1 LSVAARP
8 GTMNGVNGPAEFFE
22 RGWVRLTRAF
32 DPSGLAEALWRE
44 LSAHGPRPDDR
55 VTWRQ
60 ASSQSLAGK
69 WLTKFGQSGVF
80 AGVGSGAVSAAL
92 DELLGDG
99 WTGQAG
105 GWGRPL
111 VTFPVDGDWEI
122 PASGWHLDSP
132 PAPCLPAVRMFAY
145 LSEVPGRGGGTL
157 VVEGSHRLAA
167 GYPGAPSRTVRG
179 QLSQLDP
186 WLREIWHPA
195 GREDRTAALMD
206 HGAEVAGVWLR
217 VAELTGAPGDIV
229 LWHPA
234 LIHAAAPNT
243 ARHPRFMLTH
253 TALRRVR

>member
-1 LSVAARP
+1 
-8 GTMNGVNGPAEFFE
+8 MNGVDGLAGFFE
-22 RGWVRLTRAF
+22 RGWIRLAGAF

-44 LSAHGPRPDDR
+44 LSAHGPRPGDP
-55 VTWRQ
+55 VSWRQ
-60 ASSQSLAGK
+60 AGRQPLAGK

-80 AGVGSGAVSAAL
+80 AGVGSGAVGAAL
-92 DELLGDG
+92 DEFLGVG

-111 VTFPVDGDWEI
+111 VTFPADGDWEI

-132 PAPCLPAVRMFAY
+132 PAPCLLSVRMFAY

-167 GYPGAPSRTVRG
+167 AYPGAHSRTVRD
-179 QLSQLDP
+179 QLSRQDP

-195 GREDRTAALMD
+195 GHEDRITALTD
-206 HGAEVAGVWLR
+206 HGAEIGGVRLR
-217 VAELTGAPGDIV
+217 VAELTGAPGDVV

-234 LIHAAAPNT
+234 LLHAAAPNT
-243 ARHPRFMLTH
+243 ARRPRFMLTH
-253 TALRRVR
+253 TALRRAR

>member
-1 LSVAARP
+1 
-8 GTMNGVNGPAEFFE
+8 MNGVNGLAGFFE
-22 RGWVRLTRAF
+22 RGWVRLTGAF
-32 DPSGLAEALWRE
+32 DPAGLAGALWQE
-44 LSAHGPRPDDR
+44 LSAHGLRPDDP

-60 ASSQSLAGK
+60 AGSQSLAEK

-80 AGVGSGAVSAAL
+80 AGVGSDAVGAAL

-132 PAPCLPAVRMFAY
+132 PAPCLSTVRMFAY
-145 LSEVPGRGGGTL
+145 LSEVRGRGGGTL

-167 GYPGAPSRTVRG
+167 ASPGAPSRTVRG
-179 QLSQLDP
+179 QLSRQDP

-195 GREDRTAALMD
+195 GREDRIAALMD
-206 HGAEVAGVWLR
+206 HGAEVAGVRLR
-217 VAELTGAPGDIV
+217 VAELTGAPGDVV

-234 LIHAAAPNT
+234 LFHAAAPNT
-243 ARHPRFMLTH
+243 ARHPRLMLTH
-253 TALRRVR
+253 TALRRAR